1 MAASAVPGPKTGPRV
16 VNRWLQ
22 MIAGIVAMMAIAN
35 LQYAWTL
42 FTKPLTTNFRVT
54 LAAVQ
59 VAFAAFIFAETWLV
73 PFEGYLVDR
82 LGPRLLIAIGGV
94 MVGAGWVGSGYA
106 ASMTGV
112 IVWYA
117 IGGVGA
123 GAIYGACVG
132 NVLKWFPDHR
142 GLCVG
147 VVSGAYGIGT
157 AVTVAPIAT
166 MIKTSGYQHT
176 FITWG
181 FIQGTIVVLA
191 ALFIIAPP
199 DGWLPVG
206 WKPSKVAIAAMDM
219 TWVQMIKQPSFY
231 IIYIMMTMVAFG
243 GLVVTAQISPIAS
256 YYGVDKVIIAWGMS
270 ALVLAI
276 QLNRIVNGITR
287 PFWGWISD
295 RIGRENAMFL
305 AFTIEGIAVWA
316 LLQTITRPVL
326 FVLLSS
332 VVFFAWG
339 EIFSLFP
346 AITAD
351 LFGRK
356 WATTNYGIVY
366 TAKGT
371 ASIFAGPVAAMASV
385 KEGSWVNVFYAM
397 IACDIL
403 AGFMALLWLKPY
415 AARTIKRAKEMQA
428 EAVAEVQKVK
438 AKAAGAGQ

>member
-1 MAASAVPGPKTGPRV
+1 
-16 VNRWLQ
+16 
-22 MIAGIVAMMAIAN
+22 
-35 LQYAWTL
+35 
-42 FTKPLTTNFRVT
+42 
-54 LAAVQ
+54 
-59 VAFAAFIFAETWLV
+59 
-73 PFEGYLVDR
+73 
-82 LGPRLLIAIGGV
+82 
-94 MVGAGWVGSGYA
+94 
-106 ASMTGV
+106 
-112 IVWYA
+112 
-117 IGGVGA
+117 
-123 GAIYGACVG
+123 
-132 NVLKWFPDHR
+132 
-142 GLCVG
+142 
-147 VVSGAYGIGT
+147 
-157 AVTVAPIAT
+157 
-166 MIKTSGYQHT
+166 
-176 FITWG
+176 
-181 FIQGTIVVLA
+181 
-191 ALFIIAPP
+191 
-199 DGWLPVG
+199 
-206 WKPSKVAIAAMDM
+206 M
-219 TWVQMIKQPSFY
+219 TWVQMVKQPSFY

-256 YYGVDKVIIAWGMS
+256 FYHVDKVIVAWGMS

-295 RIGRENAMFL
+295 RIGRENAMFI
-305 AFTIEGIAVWA
+305 AFTLEGIGVWA
-316 LLQTITRPVL
+316 LLQTITRPIL
-326 FVLLSS
+326 FILLSS

-415 AARTIKRAKEMQA
+415 AKRTIARAQQMHA
-428 EAVAEVQKVK
+428 EAVAESQKAK
-438 AKAAGAGQ
+438 AKAATAGQ

>member
-1 MAASAVPGPKTGPRV
+1 
-16 VNRWLQ
+16 
-22 MIAGIVAMMAIAN
+22 
-35 LQYAWTL
+35 
-42 FTKPLTTNFRVT
+42 
-54 LAAVQ
+54 
-59 VAFAAFIFAETWLV
+59 
-73 PFEGYLVDR
+73 
-82 LGPRLLIAIGGV
+82 
-94 MVGAGWVGSGYA
+94 
-106 ASMTGV
+106 
-112 IVWYA
+112 
-117 IGGVGA
+117 
-123 GAIYGACVG
+123 
-132 NVLKWFPDHR
+132 
-142 GLCVG
+142 
-147 VVSGAYGIGT
+147 
-157 AVTVAPIAT
+157 
-166 MIKTSGYQHT
+166 
-176 FITWG
+176 
-181 FIQGTIVVLA
+181 
-191 ALFIIAPP
+191 
-199 DGWLPVG
+199 
-206 WKPSKVAIAAMDM
+206 
-219 TWVQMIKQPSFY
+219 MIKQPSFY

-428 EAVAEVQKVK
+428 EAVAEAQKVK

>member
-1 MAASAVPGPKTGPRV
+1 
-16 VNRWLQ
+16 
-22 MIAGIVAMMAIAN
+22 
-35 LQYAWTL
+35 
-42 FTKPLTTNFRVT
+42 
-54 LAAVQ
+54 
-59 VAFAAFIFAETWLV
+59 
-73 PFEGYLVDR
+73 
-82 LGPRLLIAIGGV
+82 
-94 MVGAGWVGSGYA
+94 
-106 ASMTGV
+106 
-112 IVWYA
+112 
-117 IGGVGA
+117 
-123 GAIYGACVG
+123 
-132 NVLKWFPDHR
+132 
-142 GLCVG
+142 
-147 VVSGAYGIGT
+147 
-157 AVTVAPIAT
+157 
-166 MIKTSGYQHT
+166 
-176 FITWG
+176 
-181 FIQGTIVVLA
+181 
-191 ALFIIAPP
+191 
-199 DGWLPVG
+199 
-206 WKPSKVAIAAMDM
+206 MDM

>member
-1 MAASAVPGPKTGPRV
+1 MAASSVPGPKAGPRV

-22 MIAGIVAMMAIAN
+22 MIAGIIAMMAIAN

-42 FTKPLTTNFRVT
+42 FTNPLVQNFKVT

-94 MVGAGWVGSGYA
+94 LVGLGWIGSGYA
-106 ASMTGV
+106 SSITGV

-117 IGGVGA
+117 IGGIGA
-123 GAIYGACVG
+123 GAVYGACVG

-157 AVTVAPIAT
+157 AVTVAPIAS
-166 MIKTSGYQHT
+166 MIKSSGYQQT

-181 FIQGTIVVLA
+181 FIQGAIVVAA
-191 ALFIIAPP
+191 ALFIVAPP
-199 DGWLPVG
+199 DGWLPAG

-219 TWVQMIKQPSFY
+219 TWTQMIRQPSFY

-243 GLVVTAQISPIAS
+243 GLVVTAQISPIARF
-256 YYGVDKVIIAWGMS
+256 YGVDKVVIAWGMS

-276 QLNRIVNGITR
+276 QLNRIVNGVTR

-295 RIGRENAMFL
+295 RIGRENAMFM
-305 AFTIEGIAVWA
+305 AFVLEGICVYA
-316 LLQTITRPVL
+316 LLATITRPVL
-326 FVLLSS
+326 FVMLSS
-332 VVFFAWG
+332 LVFFAWG

-371 ASIFAGPVAAMASV
+371 ASIFAGPVAAMASA
-385 KEGSWVNVFYAM
+385 KEGTWVNVFYVM
-397 IACDIL
+397 IACDIV

-415 AARTIKRAKEMQA
+415 AKRTIQRAKEMREQMTA
-428 EAVAEVQKVK
+428 K
-438 AKAAGAGQ
+438 KAAGA